1 MMNLFKMKKKS
12 DTSLTPV
19 GGDMAGRSAT
29 NQRTGETPAT
39 ATAVCGSKEVE
50 MNAKKTD
57 LRMLLLAIVVFCIL
71 TAALALI
78 DPALYQLFKNLGCR
92 YAFPLNYDA
101 TLILLIPLYLWYRRA
116 ARTKPLCEF
125 RGESMWPALGLSL
138 LLFALP
144 MAVRVLAEGYA
155 PSSFGFSSQKL
166 PRHLAL
172 GLFLYIVFG
181 FVTTLGFTAVA
192 VGVNPFKDYD
202 LPYFLLYLPSQLFA
216 VALAEEA
223 LFRGYIQTK
232 MGSVMGPTRA
242 IFFQAILFGLWHIV
256 GWIAPLKISGMAFHF
271 ASGFLFG
278 IVQGAY
284 FRHTRN
290 LAGPIALHALTN
302 AVSGGATVGL
312 LSIVGGSRMPY
323 MIAGG
328 IVAIAVT
335 VLLAVFARRVS
346 ALFGVLASS
355 TGEGAE
361 VG

>member
-1 MMNLFKMKKKS
+1 
-12 DTSLTPV
+12 
-19 GGDMAGRSAT
+19 
-29 NQRTGETPAT
+29 
-39 ATAVCGSKEVE
+39 VCGNKEVE

-57 LRMLLLAIVVFCIL
+57 LRMLLMAIGVFCIL
-71 TAALALI
+71 AAALALI
-78 DPALYQLFKNLGCR
+78 DPALYQLFKDLGCR

-101 TLILLIPLYLWYRRA
+101 TLIVLIPLYLWYRRA
-116 ARTKPLCEF
+116 ARTKPLREF
-125 RGESMWPALGLSL
+125 RGESLWPALGLSL

-144 MAVRVLAEGYA
+144 MAVRVLHNLYFESLDEKVSLAFLVLLTVVLGEGYA

-232 MGSVMGPTRA
+232 MGSVMGPTKA
-242 IFFQAILFGLWHIV
+242 IFFQAILFGLWHTV
-256 GWIAPLKISGMAFHF
+256 GWIAPLNLGGMAFHF

-278 IVQGAY
+278 VVQGAY

-290 LAGPIALHALTN
+290 LAGPVLLHGLTN

-328 IVAIAVT
+328 VVAIAVT
-335 VLLAVFARRVS
+335 VLLAVLARRVS
-346 ALFGVLASS
+346 TLFGVLASS
-355 TGEGAE
+355 SGG
-361 VG
+361 G

>member
-1 MMNLFKMKKKS
+1 VKRKPVDVKM
-12 DTSLTPV
+12 LV
-19 GGDMAGRSAT
+19 
-29 NQRTGETPAT
+29 
-39 ATAVCGSKEVE
+39 
-50 MNAKKTD
+50 
-57 LRMLLLAIVVFCIL
+57 LAIGIFCIL
-71 TAALALI
+71 AAALALI
-78 DPALYQLFKNLGCR
+78 DPALYQLFKDLGCR

-116 ARTKPLCEF
+116 AQTKPLHEF
-125 RGESMWPALGLSL
+125 QGEPLWPALGLSL

-144 MAVRVLAEGYA
+144 MAVRLLHNLCFESLDEKVPLVFFVVLTIVLAESYA

-166 PRHLAL
+166 SKHLAL
-172 GLFLYIVFG
+172 GLFLYVVFG

-192 VGVNPFKDYD
+192 VGVNPFQDYD

-232 MGSVMGPTRA
+232 MSSVMGPTKA
-242 IFFQAILFGLWHIV
+242 IFFQALLFGLWHIV
-256 GWIAPLKISGMAFHF
+256 GWIAPLRLGGMAFHF

-290 LAGPIALHALTN
+290 LAGPILLHALTN

-312 LSIVGGSRMPY
+312 LSIVGGARMPY

-335 VLLAVFARRVS
+335 VLLAVFAKRVS
-346 ALFGVLASS
+346 VLFGVLAPGS
-355 TGEGAE
+355 GGD
-361 VG
+361 

>member
-1 MMNLFKMKKKS
+1 VKRKPVDVKM
-12 DTSLTPV
+12 LV
-19 GGDMAGRSAT
+19 
-29 NQRTGETPAT
+29 
-39 ATAVCGSKEVE
+39 
-50 MNAKKTD
+50 
-57 LRMLLLAIVVFCIL
+57 LAIGIFCIL
-71 TAALALI
+71 AAVLALI
-78 DPALYQLFKNLGCR
+78 DPALYQLFKDLGCR

-116 ARTKPLCEF
+116 ARTKPLREF
-125 RGESMWPALGLSL
+125 QGESLWPALGLSL

-144 MAVRVLAEGYA
+144 MAVRLLHNLCFESLDEKVPLVFFVVLTIVLAESYA

-166 PRHLAL
+166 SKHLAL
-172 GLFLYIVFG
+172 GLFLYAVFG
-181 FVTTLGFTAVA
+181 FVTTLGFTAIA
-192 VGVNPFKDYD
+192 VGVNPFQDYD

-232 MGSVMGPTRA
+232 MSSVMGPTKA
-242 IFFQAILFGLWHIV
+242 IFFQALLFGLWHIV
-256 GWIAPLKISGMAFHF
+256 GWIAPLRLGGMAFHF

-290 LAGPIALHALTN
+290 LAGPILLHALTN
-302 AVSGGATVGL
+302 AVSGGAAVGL
-312 LSIVGGSRMPY
+312 LSIVGGARMPY

-335 VLLAVFARRVS
+335 VLLAVFAKRVS
-346 ALFGVLASS
+346 VLFGVLAP
-355 TGEGAE
+355 GG
-361 VG
+361 GGD